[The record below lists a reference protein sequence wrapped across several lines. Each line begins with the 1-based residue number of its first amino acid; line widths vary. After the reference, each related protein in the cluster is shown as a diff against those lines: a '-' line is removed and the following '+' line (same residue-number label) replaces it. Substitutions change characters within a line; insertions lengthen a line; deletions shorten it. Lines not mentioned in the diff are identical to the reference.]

1 MQLWFVSYIDRME
14 IEITETR
21 SMNAVSSQQIYSL
34 RTDTEPVMWLSN
46 SIPNIPCNIENFMTY
61 YRKTWYLHV
70 GGKRCQVILN
80 GSHNHLIWQVLP
92 N

>member
-61 YRKTWYLHV
+61 YRKTWYIHV
-70 GGKRCQVILN
+70 GGKTVSSYPQWKSQSFDMTGVA
-80 GSHNHLIWQVLP
+80 
-92 N
+92 

>member
-34 RTDTEPVMWLSN
+34 RTDTEPVM
-46 SIPNIPCNIENFMTY
+46 
-61 YRKTWYLHV
+61 
-70 GGKRCQVILN
+70 
-80 GSHNHLIWQVLP
+80 
-92 N
+92 